1 MIKSL
6 IILALL
12 LLLVAGAFLSRPSPE
27 SLRPYLQQKM
37 SAPGGGGGVGG
48 IVQGLFNDAQLD
60 AYMKSLTFKNRL
72 LWMDVEREGQTVYTG
87 AFAHWWQRGEAK
99 ASAAPTARSS
109 PG

>member
-12 LLLVAGAFLSRPSPE
+12 LLLIAGAFLSRPSAE

-37 SAPGGGGGVGG
+37 SAPTGGSGVGG
-48 IVQGLFNDAQLD
+48 VVQGWRNDAQRD
-60 AYMKSLTFKNRL
+60 AYMKSLTFRNRL
-72 LWMDVEREGQTVYTG
+72 LWMDVQRDGQTVYTG
-87 AFAHWWQRGEAK
+87 AFAHWWQRGQAN
-99 ASAAPTARSS
+99 AAAAPTARSS